1 MNQPKKGLC
10 PNCTSNPSIEF
21 FKNIVHIK
29 CQCGHESV
37 KKFNDYFS
45 LIEDIQ
51 CNSNI
56 DTPELNAIQKKIMKA
71 QNHILDYFLYVKKQ
85 TIGRLEKD
93 IENVEKEYQAAYTR
107 NSEILAL
114 LSTLIANYDGS
125 EIMHDNII
133 KNSNIDIYDC
143 PDEKD
148 CYQYLINY
156 HVIKTKDSNI
166 KEIKP
171 LNTINVNNYATSI
184 VLLQDGRIAGCAYG
198 DIYVFDPKN
207 NYNLDMKVKVE
218 YAETKGLCQLEN
230 GLVVSSGR
238 GDIKLFAL
246 QKDKAECVFTI
257 EETHVPGLDGKINKI
272 LALPGNKFASCSDDN
287 TVKIWSGEQPYTDIA
302 IAVLDS
308 EEHSHAES
316 AVYMK
321 EHNYIVVGMYSS
333 VNVWSNESYELKRK
347 IRNVSANGGNPMTQ
361 IDSDRIMCGQ
371 ANELYIVNV
380 EKGNVE
386 MTIADDDFSNIYS
399 MIKLKDVNSVIV
411 GLNDGELCAV
421 DLDTHDYVI
430 HKGIHRSCV
439 YDLILLNDGTFY
451 SSSYD
456 STIKHNKYILSEK
469 K

>member
-148 CYQYLINY
+148 CYQYLIL
-156 HVIKTKDSNI
+156 K
-166 KEIKP
+166 
-171 LNTINVNNYATSI
+171 
-184 VLLQDGRIAGCAYG
+184 VLY
-198 DIYVFDPKN
+198 
-207 NYNLDMKVKVE
+207 
-218 YAETKGLCQLEN
+218 
-230 GLVVSSGR
+230 
-238 GDIKLFAL
+238 LF
-246 QKDKAECVFTI
+246 F
-257 EETHVPGLDGKINKI
+257 
-272 LALPGNKFASCSDDN
+272 
-287 TVKIWSGEQPYTDIA
+287 
-302 IAVLDS
+302 
-308 EEHSHAES
+308 
-316 AVYMK
+316 
-321 EHNYIVVGMYSS
+321 
-333 VNVWSNESYELKRK
+333 
-347 IRNVSANGGNPMTQ
+347 
-361 IDSDRIMCGQ
+361 
-371 ANELYIVNV
+371 
-380 EKGNVE
+380 
-386 MTIADDDFSNIYS
+386 
-399 MIKLKDVNSVIV
+399 
-411 GLNDGELCAV
+411 
-421 DLDTHDYVI
+421 
-430 HKGIHRSCV
+430 
-439 YDLILLNDGTFY
+439 
-451 SSSYD
+451 
-456 STIKHNKYILSEK
+456 
-469 K
+469 